1 MRTVQRFVEDSS
13 GMNREP
19 YNQTEYAATADFC
32 HEFHSGMSSLYQLA
46 FLLAA
51 DHHTAERIFV
61 AGLEECLNGN
71 PVFKERVS
79 WWSKRAIVT
88 NAIRVMTPISYQA
101 ADVQAHEESGLASR
115 SRTHE
120 TAITRLS
127 TFTRFVFV
135 MTVLERFS
143 VSECAILLGATRKD
157 VLHVQSRA
165 MVAIALGDSS
175 DEQSESMETCVSA
188 RQGPTAQNS
197 QYRIETEYLEVSA

>member
-1 MRTVQRFVEDSS
+1 
-13 GMNREP
+13 MNHEP

-32 HEFHSGMSSLYQLA
+32 QAFHSGMSSLYQLA

-51 DHHTAERIFV
+51 DHPTAERIFV

-71 PVFKERVS
+71 PVFKERVG

-88 NAIRVMTPISYQA
+88 NAIRVMTPISYQT
-101 ADVQAHEESGLASR
+101 DDRQAREESGLASR
-115 SRTHE
+115 SRTPE
-120 TAITRLS
+120 AAITRLS

-143 VSECAILLGATRKD
+143 VIECAILLGARRQD
-157 VLHVQSRA
+157 VLHARSRA

-175 DEQSESMETCVSA
+175 DKQSESMETRVSA
-188 RQGPTAQNS
+188 VQGPTAQNS

>member
-1 MRTVQRFVEDSS
+1 
-13 GMNREP
+13 MNGET
-19 YNQTEYAATADFC
+19 YNKTEYAAAADFC
-32 HEFHSGMSSLYQLA
+32 HVFHSDMSTLYQLA

-51 DHHTAERIFV
+51 DHHVAERIFV
-61 AGLEECLNGN
+61 AGFEECLNGN
-71 PVFKERVS
+71 PVFKERIG

-88 NAIRVMTPISYQA
+88 NAIRIMTPTSYQT
-101 ADVQAHEESGLASR
+101 DDGQAHQERGRDSR

-120 TAITRLS
+120 AAITGLS

-143 VSECAILLGATRKD
+143 VIECAILLGARRQD
-157 VLHVQSRA
+157 VVHARSRA

-175 DEQSESMETCVSA
+175 AQQPESMETRVSA
-188 RQGPTAQNS
+188 PQGPTAQNS